1 MDDIFNKKIDELIIK
16 FANEYPISY
25 ASEIL
30 CYMFDELNSNNFI
43 IKLCNEIWKYTPS
56 TILTYD
62 ELMDASILAQ
72 LSYNTHLLFLSLPD
86 ICDYPNEWTKNFK
99 LNQIQLGIIW
109 LTAFIIQEATE
120 MATKWQDKDLDKDLD
135 QNLLNELAVYYRNK
149 IINRHKMVEFSGLS
163 NLINDRRAH
172 IAKILYKI
180 DNEYYS
186 ELLYFFNVLCVVK
199 KIKIP
204 SYQKDIID
212 NIELMPY
219 YLRIHPTMTKA
230 KTSKKGGQKRNNN
243 LLNSNKVLM
252 QQLFEKYNEICQ
264 SYLNKKSI
272 GIPFQ

>member
-99 LNQIQLGIIW
+99 LNQRK
-109 LTAFIIQEATE
+109 
-120 MATKWQDKDLDKDLD
+120 KWMKREEDSWNSNFGWQREESRF
-135 QNLLNELAVYYRNK
+135 NLKV
-149 IINRHKMVEFSGLS
+149 
-163 NLINDRRAH
+163 
-172 IAKILYKI
+172 LY
-180 DNEYYS
+180 S
-186 ELLYFFNVLCVVK
+186 
-199 KIKIP
+199 KIK
-204 SYQKDIID
+204 
-212 NIELMPY
+212 
-219 YLRIHPTMTKA
+219 
-230 KTSKKGGQKRNNN
+230 
-243 LLNSNKVLM
+243 
-252 QQLFEKYNEICQ
+252 
-264 SYLNKKSI
+264 
-272 GIPFQ
+272 